1 MCIESV
7 ILSNRLLLCC
17 LLLLPSSI
25 FPSIKVFS
33 NGSALHMR
41 WPKSWGFSSS
51 PSNEYSELISFRI
64 HWFHLLVV
72 QGNLKSLLQHH
83 NLKAPVLQ
91 CSDFLMVQLS
101 RLYMITGKAIVLTG
115 QTFVGK
121 VMSLLINTLPKFVIV
136 FLPRSK
142 CLLIS

>member
-1 MCIESV
+1 MDW
-7 ILSNRLLLCC
+7 LDLL
-17 LLLLPSSI
+17 
-25 FPSIKVFS
+25 
-33 NGSALHMR
+33 A
-41 WPKSWGFSSS
+41 
-51 PSNEYSELISFRI
+51 
-64 HWFHLLVV
+64 V
-72 QGNLKSLLQHH
+72 QETLKSLLQHH

-142 CLLIS
+142 CLLISWLQSPTRCRAKEMEKINIEIGRN